1 MLLAG
6 DSGLEFEPLPLYYD
20 VNADDALTPHDA
32 LVVVNSLASKT
43 SASELPS
50 ADVDRNA
57 VIEANDARLVLE
69 ALILQTAP
77 AAARGLVEADQA
89 TGEQRDWGAG
99 REGLAPVMESDTPE
113 PISPSGLAM
122 QTLTTGTTG
131 PSGPTGETTT
141 TGTTGPTS
149 PSGPT
154 GETASTG
161 TTGPAPP
168 PPPGGET
175 TGGELRYG
183 APICGDMAPEPW
195 RETPRNNPAGPGSAV
210 WTTDGVDVASSA
222 DIPWVDGTIVAY
234 DGGIPTEDSWAD
246 DSTVGIIAIL
256 KHRQYYVALPAEN
269 QSLDNPYPDREQPT
283 TYVETKVLERE
294 TVRST
299 SSGDTINLAVEAKV
313 KNVGRSFGFQHSSEV
328 TFTERDKKTETDER
342 TTSYDVPACA
352 GLTVYDVWLV
362 TEFEYFWDYYD
373 DTLIGDGEPP
383 FGFTYHA
390 GFATAKSIVWK
401 SKGSVVEGNSVLRPV
416 LSDGQVMFY
425 DEARGPIYYASPHLG
440 GRT

>member
-1 MLLAG
+1 MRRTWGGRGRRVSGKGRTLRQTRRKLRYEQLNARMLLAG

-183 APICGDMAPEPW
+183 PRSAATW
-195 RETPRNNPAGPGSAV
+195 RRNRGGKRRATIRLALGRQSGPQTESMSQVPPTFPGS
-210 WTTDGVDVASSA
+210 TGRLLLMTVASQ
-222 DIPWVDGTIVAY
+222 
-234 DGGIPTEDSWAD
+234 
-246 DSTVGIIAIL
+246 L
-256 KHRQYYVALPAEN
+256 KTL
-269 QSLDNPYPDREQPT
+269 
-283 TYVETKVLERE
+283 
-294 TVRST
+294 
-299 SSGDTINLAVEAKV
+299 G
-313 KNVGRSFGFQHSSEV
+313 
-328 TFTERDKKTETDER
+328 R
-342 TTSYDVPACA
+342 TTALWESLPFSN
-352 GLTVYDVWLV
+352 TVN
-362 TEFEYFWDYYD
+362 T
-373 DTLIGDGEPP
+373 T
-383 FGFTYHA
+383 
-390 GFATAKSIVWK
+390 
-401 SKGSVVEGNSVLRPV
+401 
-416 LSDGQVMFY
+416 
-425 DEARGPIYYASPHLG
+425 
-440 GRT
+440 